1 MQIPPRMVGS
11 VSFMKLGT
19 GKQPGIGRIPERK
32 KVAPKPPVLKLR
44 HRSQALVPSDF
55 VRRNGMNAKVT
66 PKRSCFPPA
75 RTVSSRAFPMK
86 ATIKTQ
92 GKQFVVTEGDV
103 LIVDR
108 FPKTEQGST
117 VEINDVLSVGEG
129 AEIKIGTPTVAGAS
143 VTAEVLENKRGKK
156 VVIYK
161 KTKRK
166 GYERRT
172 GHRQELSVLKIKTI
186 SA

>member
-1 MQIPPRMVGS
+1 
-11 VSFMKLGT
+11 
-19 GKQPGIGRIPERK
+19 
-32 KVAPKPPVLKLR
+32 
-44 HRSQALVPSDF
+44 
-55 VRRNGMNAKVT
+55 
-66 PKRSCFPPA
+66 
-75 RTVSSRAFPMK
+75 MK

-108 FPKTEQGST
+108 YPQAEQGST

-143 VTAEVLENKRGKK
+143 VTAEVLEHKRGKK
-156 VVIYK
+156 IVIFK

-166 GYERRT
+166 GYDRRT
-172 GHRQELSVLKIKTI
+172 GHRQDLTVIKIKTI

>member
-1 MQIPPRMVGS
+1 
-11 VSFMKLGT
+11 
-19 GKQPGIGRIPERK
+19 
-32 KVAPKPPVLKLR
+32 
-44 HRSQALVPSDF
+44 
-55 VRRNGMNAKVT
+55 
-66 PKRSCFPPA
+66 
-75 RTVSSRAFPMK
+75 MK

-92 GKQFVVTEGDV
+92 GKQFVVTEGDF

-108 FPKTEQGST
+108 FHQAEQGST

-156 VVIYK
+156 IVIFK

-166 GYERRT
+166 GYDRRT
-172 GHRQELSVLKIKTI
+172 GHRQDLTVLKIKTI

>member
-1 MQIPPRMVGS
+1 
-11 VSFMKLGT
+11 
-19 GKQPGIGRIPERK
+19 
-32 KVAPKPPVLKLR
+32 
-44 HRSQALVPSDF
+44 
-55 VRRNGMNAKVT
+55 
-66 PKRSCFPPA
+66 
-75 RTVSSRAFPMK
+75 MK

-108 FPKTEQGST
+108 FPQAEQGST

-129 AEIKIGTPTVAGAS
+129 AAIKIGTPTVAGAS

-156 VVIYK
+156 IVIFK

-166 GYERRT
+166 GYDRRT
-172 GHRQELSVLKIKTI
+172 GHRQDLTVIKIKTI

>member
-1 MQIPPRMVGS
+1 
-11 VSFMKLGT
+11 
-19 GKQPGIGRIPERK
+19 
-32 KVAPKPPVLKLR
+32 
-44 HRSQALVPSDF
+44 
-55 VRRNGMNAKVT
+55 
-66 PKRSCFPPA
+66 
-75 RTVSSRAFPMK
+75 MK

-108 FPKTEQGST
+108 FPQAEQGST

-156 VVIYK
+156 IVIFK

-166 GYERRT
+166 GYDRRT
-172 GHRQELSVLKIKTI
+172 GHRQDLTVLKIKTI

>member
-1 MQIPPRMVGS
+1 
-11 VSFMKLGT
+11 
-19 GKQPGIGRIPERK
+19 
-32 KVAPKPPVLKLR
+32 
-44 HRSQALVPSDF
+44 
-55 VRRNGMNAKVT
+55 
-66 PKRSCFPPA
+66 
-75 RTVSSRAFPMK
+75 MK

-108 FPKTEQGST
+108 FPQAEQGST

-143 VTAEVLENKRGKK
+143 VTAEVLEHKRGKK
-156 VVIYK
+156 IVIFK

-166 GYERRT
+166 GYDRRT
-172 GHRQELSVLKIKTI
+172 GHRQDLSVIKIKTI

>member
-1 MQIPPRMVGS
+1 
-11 VSFMKLGT
+11 
-19 GKQPGIGRIPERK
+19 
-32 KVAPKPPVLKLR
+32 
-44 HRSQALVPSDF
+44 
-55 VRRNGMNAKVT
+55 
-66 PKRSCFPPA
+66 
-75 RTVSSRAFPMK
+75 MK

-108 FPKTEQGST
+108 YPQAEKGST
-117 VEINDVLSVGEG
+117 VQINDILSVGEG

-143 VTAEVLENKRGKK
+143 VSAEVLENKRGKK
-156 VVIYK
+156 IVIFK

-166 GYERRT
+166 GYDRRT
-172 GHRQELSVLKIKTI
+172 GHRQDLTVIKIKTI

>member
-1 MQIPPRMVGS
+1 
-11 VSFMKLGT
+11 
-19 GKQPGIGRIPERK
+19 
-32 KVAPKPPVLKLR
+32 
-44 HRSQALVPSDF
+44 
-55 VRRNGMNAKVT
+55 
-66 PKRSCFPPA
+66 
-75 RTVSSRAFPMK
+75 MK

-108 FPKTEQGST
+108 YPQAEKGST
-117 VEINDVLSVGEG
+117 VQINDILSVGEG

-143 VTAEVLENKRGKK
+143 VSAEVLENKRGKK
-156 VVIYK
+156 IVIFK

-166 GYERRT
+166 GYDRRT
-172 GHRQELSVLKIKTI
+172 GHRQDLSVIKIKTI

>member
-1 MQIPPRMVGS
+1 
-11 VSFMKLGT
+11 
-19 GKQPGIGRIPERK
+19 
-32 KVAPKPPVLKLR
+32 
-44 HRSQALVPSDF
+44 
-55 VRRNGMNAKVT
+55 
-66 PKRSCFPPA
+66 
-75 RTVSSRAFPMK
+75 MK

-108 FPKTEQGST
+108 FPQAEQGST

-143 VTAEVLENKRGKK
+143 VSAEVLENKRGKK
-156 VVIYK
+156 IVIFK

-166 GYERRT
+166 GYDRRT
-172 GHRQELSVLKIKTI
+172 GHRQDLTVLKIKTI